1 MKNLIK
7 LGLLLIAG
15 ILVYNYF
22 YGTPTE
28 KEKSEKIFTE
38 FKEVGVSVVNLM
50 KEEKEKYDGGKYDEA
65 IDNMKGA
72 VEKMKD
78 KIDKSGDDS
87 LKDEMDELGSKSK
100 RILDKWEKNKPQTE
114 EEKSKFEADMK
125 KILKEAEDIFE
136 N

>member
-7 LGLLLIAG
+7 FGLLLVAG

-28 KEKSEKIFTE
+28 KEKSEKIFAE
-38 FKEVGVSVVNLM
+38 FKDVGVSVVDLM
-50 KEEKEKYDGGKYDEA
+50 KEEKVKYDDGKYDEA
-65 IDNMKGA
+65 IDKMKGA
-72 VEKMKD
+72 VENMKA

-87 LKDEMDELGSKSK
+87 LKDEMDDLGYKSRK
-100 RILDKWEKNKPQTE
+100 ILDKWEKNKPQTE
-114 EEKSKFEADMK
+114 AEKEKFESDMK
-125 KILKEAEDIFE
+125 KILEEAQDIFD